1 MDIYCAVIADVVQSR
16 ALPDR
21 SDFQREFLA
30 LVEDSDRLV
39 PTGEVVSRFV
49 VTAGDELQGL
59 LRTPAPAY
67 DLLTALE
74 DALGPGRFRMG
85 VGVGGLTTDFKP
97 VCLGMDGPA
106 FHRARAALEES
117 KEKRR
122 TLTYRLG
129 QPDLDRLL
137 TSYATLLERVRLS
150 WTGRQRQLIRLLAT
164 SGDQATAAAALGVS
178 RATVTKVLKAAGW
191 RTYEAARRDL
201 VGYLAGYLAGYP
213 AGLRL
218 SDAESQLPEVPS

>member
-1 MDIYCAVIADVVQSR
+1 MDVYCAVIADVVQSR

-30 LVEDSDRLV
+30 FVEGIDKLI
-39 PTGEVVSRFV
+39 PAGEVVSRFV

-74 DALGPGRFRMG
+74 EALGIGRFRMG
-85 VGVGGLTTDFKP
+85 VGMGGLTTDLKP
-97 VCLGMDGPA
+97 TCLGMDGPA

-122 TLTYRLG
+122 TLTYNLG
-129 QPDLDRLL
+129 HGALDRLV
-137 TSYATLLERVRLS
+137 TSLAAVLERLRFS
-150 WTGRQRQLIRLLAT
+150 WTGRQRQMIRLLAAHP
-164 SGDQATAAAALGVS
+164 DQASVAATLGVS
-178 RATVTKVLKAAGW
+178 RAAVNKVLKTASW
-191 RTYEAARRDL
+191 RVYDQARQD
-201 VGYLAGYLAGYP
+201 LAGYLATCVASGH
-213 AGLRL
+213 AGPGRA
-218 SDAESQLPEVPS
+218 DAESKAPEVPS